1 MGGFACM
8 QRPREETESIRM
20 GIRPLLTPK
29 QAAEVLCVC
38 DKTIR
43 MLCREGKLRG
53 VKVGAAWRVAPQEL
67 ERFIREGGCD
77 E

>member
-1 MGGFACM
+1 MAGLNYT
-8 QRPREETESIRM
+8 QHVLESAKSGRM

-38 DKTIR
+38 DKTVR
-43 MLCREGKLRG
+43 TLCREGRIKG
-53 VKVGAAWRVAPQEL
+53 VKIGSAWRVAPQEL